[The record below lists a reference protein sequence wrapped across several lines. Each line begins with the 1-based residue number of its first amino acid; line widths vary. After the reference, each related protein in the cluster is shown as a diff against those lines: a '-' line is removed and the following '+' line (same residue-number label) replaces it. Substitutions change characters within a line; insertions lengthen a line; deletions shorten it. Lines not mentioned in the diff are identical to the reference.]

1 MIAVPMDQALQ
12 SGHERR
18 FRLTRAL
25 IPHNNYTVSTM
36 RGFGPGQPCDPKEAQ
51 DTPFAYWPARTHPGA
66 KTVKA
71 TCFEGSYTLFK
82 LKKIVNGAVVVVDRH
97 TVKELQASRTLR

>member
-51 DTPFAYWPARTHPGA
+51 DTPFAYWPARTHSGA

-71 TCFEGSYTLFK
+71 TCFEGSYVLQK
-82 LKKIVNGAVVVVDRH
+82 LQKLGNFAVVVVDRR
-97 TVKELQASRTLR
+97 TMVELQASRTLK